1 MQDFINKVLPSPK
14 TQRSSKEFFEKEE
27 LFVRGGDED
36 ANERDFFGEL
46 IFCVDSSWLEWAAL
60 MSHFLFFIHDIREV
74 LDSEKHLI
82 ISTNK
87 LL

>member
-1 MQDFINKVLPSPK
+1 MQDFINKVSPSPK

-46 IFCVDSSWLEWAAL
+46 ILCVDSS
-60 MSHFLFFIHDIREV
+60 
-74 LDSEKHLI
+74 
-82 ISTNK
+82 
-87 LL
+87 